1 VKRKVDLLA
10 AGESFSMT
18 PLAVVPPAR
27 SKSVN
32 PHALKSNAQRALEAM
47 REGIPR
53 WHELEP
59 RDVVGL
65 HLVLHEHV
73 HAVDDP
79 LDAKQLIGAVTSA
92 KRLVERLGGVEAA
105 VDFVRW
111 AWARNVSRNR
121 WAEENGREPYRLT
134 WWALASQR
142 TVADYL
148 VSRKPARNA
157 R

>member
-1 VKRKVDLLA
+1 MRRKVEALA

-18 PLAVVPPAR
+18 PLAVVASSR

-32 PHALKSNAQRALEAM
+32 PHTIKTSAQRALDAM

-53 WHELEP
+53 WHDLEP
-59 RDVVGL
+59 RDLVGL

-73 HAVDDP
+73 HGVDDP
-79 LDAKQLIGAVTSA
+79 LDPKQLAGAVATA
-92 KRLVERLGGVEAA
+92 KRLVERLGSVEAV
-105 VDFVRW
+105 VDFIRW
-111 AWARNVSRNR
+111 AWSRACSRNR
-121 WAEENGREPYRLT
+121 WAAENGREPYRLT

-148 VSRKPARNA
+148 VSRKTATAR
-157 R
+157 